1 MNSLGTMDTLAAIT
15 FYAYF
20 GILLI
25 LSIYGI
31 HRYFILFL
39 YFRYYKWRQQPD
51 APAFDPHDCP
61 PVTVQL
67 PLFNEYYVAK
77 RVIESAA
84 RMRYPKHLL
93 RIQILD
99 DSTDDTRVVA
109 CETAGRLRAEG
120 YNVEYRY
127 RSKREGFKAGAL
139 KEGLEA
145 TSDEL
150 VAVFD
155 ADFVPPPD
163 FLERTVP
170 HFRDPKVGMVQTRW
184 GYLNRDY
191 SLLTRIQSILLDG
204 HFILEHTARHLSGR
218 FFNFNGTG
226 GMFRRRAIIES
237 GGWQGDTL
245 TEDLDL
251 SYRAQ
256 LRGWKFVFLPDVV
269 CPSELPVD
277 IFGFKT
283 QQHRWA
289 KGSIQVGRKLLWKIW
304 RSDVPLAVKLE
315 ATFHLSA
322 NLSYL
327 LLVLLSALLPLSV
340 VFRSHAMAHGSLFWE
355 LVIFSLT
362 TLSIFSFYLTAQ
374 RELYPDWR
382 WRAKEIPLILALGIG
397 MCINNAWAVT
407 EALLGY
413 RTPFVRT
420 AKYRI
425 ESFKDRWKGKIYRS
439 IRKPS
444 LVLEFIL
451 SVYMCVALAVLV
463 GLGNWAALPYV
474 TLFVAGY
481 LYVFGLSIF
490 HAKR

>member
-1 MNSLGTMDTLAAIT
+1 MMNTLAAIT
-15 FYAYF
+15 VYSYF

-31 HRYFILFL
+31 HRYFILYL
-39 YFRYYKWRQQPD
+39 YYRHYKFARRPEPPRMD
-51 APAFDPHDCP
+51 PAEYPS
-61 PVTVQL
+61 VTVQL
-67 PLFNEYYVAK
+67 PLYNEYYVAE
-77 RVIESAA
+77 RVIEAAA
-84 RMRYPKHLL
+84 RIRYPKHLL

-99 DSTDDTRVVA
+99 DSVDGTREVA
-109 CETAGRLRAEG
+109 LETAERLRADG
-120 YNVEYRY
+120 FQVDYRH
-127 RSKREGFKAGAL
+127 REDRAGFKAGAL
-139 KEGLEA
+139 KEGLEH
-145 TSDEL
+145 TTDEL

-155 ADFVPPPD
+155 ADFIPPPD
-163 FLERTVP
+163 FLERTVAY
-170 HFRDPKVGMVQTRW
+170 FGDPGVGMVQTRW

-191 SLLTRIQSILLDG
+191 SLLTRVQSILLDG

-226 GMFRRRAIIES
+226 GVFRRRAILES

-256 LRGWKFVFLPDVV
+256 LHGWRFVFVPDVV

-283 QQHRWA
+283 QQHRWT
-289 KGSIQVGRKLLWKIW
+289 KGSIQVGKKLLGRIW
-304 RSDVPLAVKLE
+304 RSDVPLRVKFE

-327 LLVLLSALLPLSV
+327 LLVLLSVLMPLSV
-340 VFRSHAMAHGSLFWE
+340 ILRSHALARGPLSVE
-355 LVIFSLT
+355 IAIFGLT
-362 TLSIFSFYLTAQ
+362 TLSIFLFYLTAQ

-382 WRAKEIPLILALGIG
+382 WRMKDVPFILALGIG
-397 MCINNAWAVT
+397 MCINNAWAVS
-407 EALLGY
+407 EALLG
-413 RTPFVRT
+413 RDTPFVRT
-420 AKYRI
+420 AKYKI

-439 IRKPS
+439 MRKPS
-444 LVLEFIL
+444 FIVELVMTL
-451 SVYMCVALAVLV
+451 YTCVALVVLV
-463 GLGNWAALPYV
+463 ALGKWAALPYV
-474 TLFVAGY
+474 LLFVSGY
-481 LYVFGLSIF
+481 LYVFGLSVF

>member
-1 MNSLGTMDTLAAIT
+1 MNTLAALT
-15 FYAYF
+15 VYAYF

-39 YFRYYKWRQQPD
+39 YYRHYKRRPRSS
-51 APAFDPHDCP
+51 APALDPSGYP
-61 PVTVQL
+61 SVTIQL
-67 PLFNEYYVAK
+67 PLYNEYYVAE
-77 RVIESAA
+77 RVINAA
-84 RMRYPKHLL
+84 AAIRYPKQLF

-99 DSTDDTRVVA
+99 DSTDDTARVARNAAKKLHARGFKVD
-109 CETAGRLRAEG
+109 
-120 YNVEYRY
+120 YRH
-127 RSKREGFKAGAL
+127 RVDREGFKAGAL
-139 KEGLEA
+139 KAGLDA
-145 TSDEL
+145 TPDEL

-155 ADFVPPPD
+155 ADFIPPQD
-163 FLERTVP
+163 FLELVVP
-170 HFRDPKVGMVQTRW
+170 QFKDPNVGMVQTRW
-184 GYLNRDY
+184 GYINRDY
-191 SLLTRIQSILLDG
+191 SLLTRVQSILLDG

-226 GMFRRRAIIES
+226 GVFRRRAILES

-256 LRGWKFVFLPDVV
+256 LHGWKFVFLPDVV

-283 QQHRWA
+283 QQHRWT
-289 KGSIQVGRKLLWKIW
+289 KGSIQVGKKLLGRIW
-304 RSDVPLAVKLE
+304 RSGAPLRVKLE

-327 LLVLLSALLPLSV
+327 LLVLLSALMPLSV
-340 VFRSHAMAHGSLFWE
+340 ILRSHELARGSLFWE
-355 LVIFSLT
+355 MIVFGLT
-362 TLSIFSFYLTAQ
+362 TVSIFLFYLTAQ

-382 WRAKEIPLILALGIG
+382 WRVKDVPFILALGIG

-407 EALLGY
+407 EALLG
-413 RTPFVRT
+413 RNTPFVRT

-425 ESFKDRWKGKIYRS
+425 ESLKDRWKGKIYRS
-439 IRKPS
+439 MRKPS
-444 LVLEFIL
+444 FVIELVL
-451 SVYMCVALAVLV
+451 SVYMCAALIVLVALR
-463 GLGNWAALPYV
+463 NWAALPYV
-474 TLFVAGY
+474 LLFVTGY
-481 LYVFGLSIF
+481 LYVLSLSVL

>member
-1 MNSLGTMDTLAAIT
+1 MDTLAAIT
-15 FYAYF
+15 VYGYF
-20 GILLI
+20 AILLI
-25 LSIYGI
+25 LSVYGL

-39 YFRYYKWRQQPD
+39 YYRHYKFGRRPQ
-51 APAFDPHDCP
+51 APSMDPGDYP

-67 PLFNEYYVAK
+67 PLYNEYYVAG
-77 RVIESAA
+77 RVIEATAA
-84 RMRYPKHLL
+84 LRYPKHLL

-99 DSTDDTRVVA
+99 DSVDDTRIVA
-109 CETAGRLRAEG
+109 REAAERLRRRG
-120 YNVEYRY
+120 FNVEYHHRVD
-127 RSKREGFKAGAL
+127 RDGFKAGAL
-139 KEGLEA
+139 KAGLEKS
-145 TSDEL
+145 SDEL

-155 ADFVPPPD
+155 ADFIPPPD

-170 HFRDPKVGMVQTRW
+170 YFQDETVGMVQTRW

-191 SLLTRIQSILLDG
+191 SLLTRVQSLLLDG
-204 HFILEHTARHLSGR
+204 HFMLEHTARYMSGR

-226 GMFRRRAIIES
+226 GLFRRRAIVES

-256 LRGWKFVFLPDVV
+256 LHGWRFVFVPDVV

-283 QQHRWA
+283 QQHRWT
-289 KGSIQVGRKLLWKIW
+289 KGSLQVGKKLLGQIW
-304 RSDVPLAVKLE
+304 RSGVPLRVKLE

-327 LLVLLSALLPLSV
+327 LLVLLSALMPLSV
-340 VFRSHAMAHGSLFWE
+340 VMRSYTLARGSLLWE
-355 LVIFSLT
+355 MLIFGLT
-362 TLSIFSFYLTAQ
+362 TLSIFAFYLTAQ

-382 WRAKEIPLILALGIG
+382 WRIKDIPFILALGIG

-407 EALLGY
+407 EALLG
-413 RTPFVRT
+413 RRSPFVRT

-425 ESFKDRWKGKIYRS
+425 ESFRDRWKGKIYRS
-439 IRKPS
+439 IQNPS
-444 LVLEFIL
+444 LVLELVL
-451 SVYMCVALAVLV
+451 SFYMCVALGVLV
-463 GLGNWAALPYV
+463 YTGNWAALPYV
-474 TLFVAGY
+474 MLFVTGY
-481 LYVFGLSIF
+481 LYVSGLSIL